1 MNQVYVCVCIYIY
14 IPSLL
19 DLPPNPT
26 PLWKVYAKKT
36 MIQKDI
42 CALMLFAVLFTI
54 TRTWKQPKCLSTDE
68 QIKMWTSS
76 FKRKIVLMVE
86 SVHNMV
92 PEVSPYLR
100 I

>member
-1 MNQVYVCVCIYIY
+1 MSGHIPRENHNSKRYMHPNVYSSTV
-14 IPSLL
+14 
-19 DLPPNPT
+19 
-26 PLWKVYAKKT
+26 
-36 MIQKDI
+36 
-42 CALMLFAVLFTI
+42 FTA
-54 TRTWKQPKCLSTDE
+54 RTWKQPKCLSTDE